1 MCFIFQPKTARDHRQ
16 RDMVNFWTAP
26 TAWLWFQGGTGPNSE
41 ALTLPLSDFQA
52 SAVVKGCFYQ
62 LRQLR
67 SVQRSLTVDA
77 RRSVVTAFVAG
88 HLDYFNT
95 VLYSAAKTTIQ
106 RLQTVMN
113 TAARLVGG
121 LGKYDHIMPVL
132 RDTLHW
138 LLIQQRIE
146 FKVAV
151 LAFDC
156 VRGTCPSSFCGIC
169 TPFTEIGGRV
179 RLCSAHRGT
188 YACHLRGQNLA
199 NAVSML
205 LHPEHGTLYHYI
217 SICKPSAD
225 NSSSLGSKLIS
236 SNAPTYD
243 FYLQEL
249 LRSELTYLLTSCWC
263 STEGFYL
270 TVFEHQT
277 HLGKPLSRP
286 SASNHN
292 FLSNSSWG
300 AWQNRWCPNSVTN
313 LVNFLQYI
321 FWENEF
327 AVWIYHPLWRL
338 RPTWP
343 WVFNDVPTKFQ
354 RCSYLIGRA
363 PRMNTLGSSRKCS
376 DASGVTSKLTI
387 LWLGSTIW

>member
-1 MCFIFQPKTARDHRQ
+1 
-16 RDMVNFWTAP
+16 
-26 TAWLWFQGGTGPNSE
+26 LWFQGGTGPNSE

-77 RRSVVTAFVAG
+77 QRAVVTAFVAG

-156 VRGTCPSSFCGIC
+156 V
-169 TPFTEIGGRV
+169 
-179 RLCSAHRGT
+179 
-188 YACHLRGQNLA
+188 
-199 NAVSML
+199 
-205 LHPEHGTLYHYI
+205 
-217 SICKPSAD
+217 
-225 NSSSLGSKLIS
+225 
-236 SNAPTYD
+236 
-243 FYLQEL
+243 
-249 LRSELTYLLTSCWC
+249 
-263 STEGFYL
+263 
-270 TVFEHQT
+270 
-277 HLGKPLSRP
+277 
-286 SASNHN
+286 
-292 FLSNSSWG
+292 
-300 AWQNRWCPNSVTN
+300 
-313 LVNFLQYI
+313 
-321 FWENEF
+321 
-327 AVWIYHPLWRL
+327 
-338 RPTWP
+338 
-343 WVFNDVPTKFQ
+343 
-354 RCSYLIGRA
+354 
-363 PRMNTLGSSRKCS
+363 
-376 DASGVTSKLTI
+376 
-387 LWLGSTIW
+387 